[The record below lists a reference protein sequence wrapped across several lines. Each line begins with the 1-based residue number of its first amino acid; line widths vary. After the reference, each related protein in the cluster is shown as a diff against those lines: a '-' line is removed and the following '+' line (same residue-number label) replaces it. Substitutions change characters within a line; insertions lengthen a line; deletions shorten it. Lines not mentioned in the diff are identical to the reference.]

1 MNSGFVQRQADHL
14 ARRALSLAA
23 NQPDEAVTQ
32 LWKLTL
38 GRSPDVEESQMARR
52 TLRER
57 GLPHVA
63 WVLLNTTEFVY
74 VR

>member
-1 MNSGFVQRQADHL
+1 
-14 ARRALSLAA
+14 LAA
-23 NQPDEAVTQ
+23 NEPDESITW
-32 LWKLTL
+32 LWRLTL
-38 GRSPDVEESQMARR
+38 GRSPNAEEFQMARR